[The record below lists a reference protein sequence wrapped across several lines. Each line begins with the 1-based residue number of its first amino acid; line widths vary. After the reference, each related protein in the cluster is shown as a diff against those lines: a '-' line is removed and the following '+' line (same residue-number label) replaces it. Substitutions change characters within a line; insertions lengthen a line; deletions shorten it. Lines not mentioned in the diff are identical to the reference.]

1 MISPDL
7 LEEQTQK
14 VGGRFRLTSLLQKRS
29 RELCLG
35 APPLAERRS
44 QAERPHET
52 AIREVAEEHIYLA
65 SPDEALAEQAQTEPP
80 AES

>member
-7 LEEQTQK
+7 LEVQTQR
-14 VGGRFRLTSLLQKRS
+14 VGGRFRLTTLLQKRS

-35 APPLAERRS
+35 APPLAERRA

-52 AIREVAEEHIYLA
+52 AIREVEGDHIYLA
-65 SPDEALAEQAQTEPP
+65 SPDEALAEQVLPESP